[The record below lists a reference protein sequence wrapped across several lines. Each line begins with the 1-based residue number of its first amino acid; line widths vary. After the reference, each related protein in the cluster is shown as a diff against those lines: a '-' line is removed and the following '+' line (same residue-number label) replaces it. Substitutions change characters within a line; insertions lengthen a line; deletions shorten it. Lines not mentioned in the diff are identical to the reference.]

1 MKYFPYGMQSD
12 MLQNPSDPEAA
23 FRRKSGKEHR
33 GYVANLE
40 ESVGNNG
47 SVVTEYQYEQNIH
60 SDSLFIREHLERMD
74 VQEDGRYKGE
84 SGISTWLCAIAK
96 NLWRDYLRRQKHH
109 VPLEEAD
116 QVSVESAESQALCSW
131 DNVQILSLIHSL
143 EDPMR
148 EVMYLRLVG
157 NLTFG
162 QIGEIMGRSENW
174 ARVPITA
181 GKRES
186 LRRQEKYELQD
197 TRSIWRNAAPAGKCM
212 SG

>member
-1 MKYFPYGMQSD
+1 MDSMEEIYKKHGKMIYGFLLTRTQ
-12 MLQNPSDPEAA
+12 DPGLA
-23 FRRKSGKEHR
+23 
-33 GYVANLE
+33 E
-40 ESVGNNG
+40 ELPQE
-47 SVVTEYQYEQNIH
+47 TFYQAVKHI
-60 SDSLFIREHLERMD
+60 
-74 VQEDGRYKGE
+74 GRYKGE
-84 SGISTWLCAIAK
+84 SSISTWLCAIAK

-162 QIGEIMGRSENW
+162 QIGEIMGQSW
-174 ARVPITA
+174 GAART
-181 GKRES
+181 G
-186 LRRQEKYELQD
+186 QE
-197 TRSIWRNAAPAGKCM
+197 
-212 SG
+212 